1 MFIST
6 TRNKIILTIF
16 LILLFYAI
24 FIIYSDIEKIT
35 KTYQQ
40 IELFYLIPIF
50 GLLSF
55 TIFIRSQIQS
65 VLLNTLGI
73 NLTLKQ
79 NYILFLTG
87 LSMTITPIGFGQ
99 MIKSHFLEQ
108 KYGYPISKSLP
119 LVFVERLLDFI
130 SIILILWIS
139 LFFHFLPESFTVVI
153 ISTVL
158 VFGLLLIIKNNVIRN
173 KIQSIIDKNSFLSK
187 KFSNFKE
194 FDVSLKKISNFK
206 ILFTTS
212 LLTLL
217 VTFLEG
223 FVLYLGFL
231 AFHIDLGYFESIQ
244 LFYTSILVGIFSFL
258 PGGIGVTEGSFVIL
272 MVKQNFEFV
281 LATSLI
287 LFLRLITIWFVS
299 LIGFIATYFI
309 TQK

>member
-1 MFIST
+1 MILSI
-6 TRNKIILTIF
+6 TRNKIIIPIF
-16 LILLFYAI
+16 LILLFYVL
-24 FIIYSDIEKIT
+24 FIMYFDIEKIT

-40 IELFYLIPIF
+40 IDFFYLIPLF

-55 TIFIRSQIQS
+55 TIFIRSQIQR
-65 VLLNTLGI
+65 VLLNALGI
-73 NLTLKQ
+73 NLTIKQ

-87 LSMTITPIGFGQ
+87 LSMAITPIGFGQ
-99 MIKSHFLEQ
+99 MIKSHFLEK

-130 SIILILWIS
+130 AIMLILWIAIS
-139 LFFHFLPESFTVVI
+139 FHFLPESFTVVI

-158 VFGLLLIIKNNVIRN
+158 IFGLLLIIKNNLIRN

-187 KFSNFKE
+187 KLPNFKE
-194 FDVSLKKISNFK
+194 FDESVIKISNFK
-206 ILFTTS
+206 ILFKTS

-223 FVLYLGFL
+223 FVIYLGFL
-231 AFHIDLGYFESIQ
+231 AFHVDLGYFESIQ
-244 LFYTSILVGIFSFL
+244 LFYTSILLGIFSFL
-258 PGGIGVTEGSFVIL
+258 PGGIGVTEGSFVIM

-287 LFLRLITIWFVS
+287 LFLRLITIWSVS

-309 TQK
+309 TRK